1 MDTVQLRFVGRTL
14 ASGEVCLGVAGDQG
28 VRKLAFVLPDV
39 AEGQLAYLKVDFPTP
54 TKIPLQRADDGA
66 WVCVLQAPALLES
79 GIFGA
84 QVEIFDGETVVW
96 NSDIFHAVVR
106 DSLSVNEDIEPVM
119 LPELLEA
126 EAALQAAI
134 AKTEDILDAV
144 EQEEARETAEA
155 ARVTA
160 EQGRVAAEEAREEA
174 FEQFEQNLAG
184 GEYNGAT
191 FTPAV
196 SAAGVIS
203 WSNDKGLANPASVNI
218 MGPQGP
224 AGATGATGP
233 QGPQGPR
240 GETGATGP
248 QGPQGET
255 GPAGP
260 QGPQGATGPQGPQG
274 ETGPQ
279 GEPGSAGP
287 TGPRGGDGVSPTIA
301 VSKSGKVTTITIVD
315 AAGTHTAT
323 INDGADGSGTGD
335 MVRATYDVNENG
347 IVDDAEKLGG
357 QLPEHYASVDD
368 LAEKASLPVSDTPPE
383 DSEFWVDTGV
393 SPTMLRRWRGADVP
407 TGREYT
413 ETIIGHETNLFNVQ
427 DASVVSDGVTV
438 DDDGWITFTA
448 NNSTGSAVI
457 YRNYFTAPSDAL
469 KTGGEY
475 LIVVE
480 VAEMSAHGG
489 NVVIRPIS
497 TTTTNQTQFDGT
509 WSMTANSP
517 VGTYVKKMRALD
529 DFSDATY
536 MLRTDVL
543 FYAGASGVV
552 KIRLTVADE
561 APFVNIDN
569 AQGQIESVALE
580 MGCVA
585 NQAGTGDPSPENI
598 RAISGHE
605 SVEIAACGKNLLP
618 RQTPQTKSGV
628 TLTVQGDGELH
639 LSGTCAAEAG
649 NTVMFT
655 APMGVTLNGQYTF
668 SMGNTAAIGSHL
680 QMRLLESEAAQ
691 VSSVATNFSANTAN
705 ATNTFEL
712 DGQYVYGWAI
722 CIDGGETYDVTL
734 YPQLEAG
741 GVATEY
747 EPYRS
752 MGGGTVTPTEPLY
765 GLPDAKDTVEVSTDG
780 DVTVTRRTGIYA
792 ITGAEGWIAATS
804 AANAYYFDF
813 TNTGGDITPQVLI
826 PGICSHYKTAQT
838 AQIGAEDKTFQH
850 LDYSAVRRFLFRDDS
865 YTTVEAWKSY
875 LVAQAAAGTPVTIV
889 YELAEPTAETPS
901 AIAPIA
907 PQPGVVNIF
916 TDADTF
922 SATITGSGWDT
933 IGDMGGLEA
942 QLAAKADAADL
953 AAVATSGD
961 YEDLINLPTIPE
973 PITVDSQITENG
985 QNPVAGGA
993 IFDALAD
1000 KADSA
1005 DLSAVATSG
1014 SYDDLSDKPTIPPAV
1029 TIDSTITEGGQNP
1042 VTGGAIYTALAGKAD
1057 VGDIPTGLLQS
1068 VFSGTVTLL
1077 STGWTQD
1084 ADGAYSQIVTAT
1096 GVTATAI
1103 VYVAFHPDS
1112 RSAFLDAGI
1121 YCSAQIANQLAFR
1134 ASSQPDTDI
1143 SVNVHA
1149 MEVVA

>member
-1 MDTVQLRFVGRTL
+1 METIQYRFVGREL
-14 ASGEVCLGVAGDQG
+14 AEGEICLGVRGDSAA
-28 VRKLAFVLPDV
+28 RKLAFALPDV

-54 TKIPLQRADDGA
+54 TKIPLQCADGGA

-106 DSLSVNEDIEPVM
+106 DSLSVNAEIEPVM

-203 WSNDKGLANPASVNI
+203 WTNDKGLANPASVNI

-224 AGATGATGP
+224 AGATGATGAAGP

-335 MVRATYDVNENG
+335 MLKATYDVDG
-347 IVDDAEKLGG
+347 DGVVDDSEKLGG

-383 DSEFWVDTGV
+383 DSELWVDTGV

-407 TGREYT
+407 TGREYQQ
-413 ETIIGHETNLFNVQ
+413 TISA
-427 DASVVSDGVTV
+427 D
-438 DDDGWITFTA
+438 
-448 NNSTGSAVI
+448 TGSA
-457 YRNYFTAPSDAL
+457 SL
-469 KTGGEY
+469 
-475 LIVVE
+475 
-480 VAEMSAHGG
+480 S
-489 NVVIRPIS
+489 
-497 TTTTNQTQFDGT
+497 
-509 WSMTANSP
+509 
-517 VGTYVKKMRALD
+517 
-529 DFSDATY
+529 
-536 MLRTDVL
+536 
-543 FYAGASGVV
+543 
-552 KIRLTVADE
+552 
-561 APFVNIDN
+561 IDN
-569 AQGQIESVALE
+569 AQGQLRSVALE

-585 NQAGTGDPSPENI
+585 KQAGTGDPSPGNI
-598 RAISGHE
+598 RAITGRE
-605 SVEIAACGKNLLP
+605 SVEIAACGKNLYDVND
-618 RQTPQTKSGV
+618 RKAFSDGV
-628 TLTVQGDGELH
+628 TVDADGWITVTADNSTGSSIMLKNCFTNPSMAIRPSTQYAVVCEIAQLDISGHGTFSIVDLYNDPAALSQFANSFSLAFDADTQTGTRIQVVTSRADLSDAGSM
-639 LSGTCAAEAG
+639 LRTYVAFAKGASGTIKFRLSVLADTSVTAE
-649 NTVMFT
+649 
-655 APMGVTLNGQYTF
+655 TF
-668 SMGNTAAIGSHL
+668 
-680 QMRLLESEAAQ
+680 
-691 VSSVATNFSANTAN
+691 
-705 ATNTFEL
+705 
-712 DGQYVYGWAI
+712 
-722 CIDGGETYDVTL
+722 
-734 YPQLEAG
+734 
-741 GVATEY
+741 EY

-765 GLPDAKDTVEVSTDG
+765 GLPDAKDTVEVSVDG
-780 DVTVTRRTGIYA
+780 DVMVTRRTGIYA
-792 ITGAEGWIAATS
+792 ITGAEAWVAATA
-804 AANAYYFDF
+804 AANTYYFDLI
-813 TNTGGDITPQVLI
+813 NTGGEITTQVLK
-826 PGICSHYKTAQT
+826 PGICSQYKTAQT
-838 AQIGAEDKTFQH
+838 PQVGTEDKTFQH
-850 LDYSAVRRFLFRDDS
+850 LDYSTIRRFLFRDDS

-875 LVAQAAAGTPVTIV
+875 LAAQAEAGTPVTVV
-889 YELAEPTAETPS
+889 YEVAEATTETP
-901 AIAPIA
+901 AAVDPIV
-907 PQPGVVNIF
+907 PQPGQINLF
-916 TDADTF
+916 TDADALT
-922 SATITGSGWDT
+922 ATIYGSGWDT

-1029 TIDSTITEGGQNP
+1029 TIDSTITEDGTNP

>member
-14 ASGEVCLGVAGDQG
+14 ASGEVCLGVRGDSEA
-28 VRKLAFVLPDV
+28 RKLAFVLPDV

-155 ARVTA
+155 ARVAA
-160 EQGRVAAEEAREEA
+160 EQGRVQAEQERADA

-184 GEYNGAT
+184 GEYDGAT

-196 SAAGVIS
+196 STAGVLS
-203 WSNDKGLANPASVNI
+203 WTNDKGLANPASVNI

-224 AGATGATGP
+224 AGATGATG
-233 QGPQGPR
+233 
-240 GETGATGP
+240 A
-248 QGPQGET
+248 
-255 GPAGP
+255 AGP
-260 QGPQGATGPQGPQG
+260 QGPKGDTGDTGPTGPTGPIGETG

-279 GEPGSAGP
+279 GPAGI
-287 TGPRGGDGVSPTIA
+287 SPTVE
-301 VSKSGKVTTITIVD
+301 VSKSGKVTTITITD
-315 AAGTHTAT
+315 ATGPHTAT

-335 MVRATYDVNENG
+335 MVRATYDANDNG

-393 SPTMLRRWRGADVP
+393 SPTMLRRWRGADV
-407 TGREYT
+407 TTEREYQQ
-413 ETIIGHETNLFNVQ
+413 TINA
-427 DASVVSDGVTV
+427 D
-438 DDDGWITFTA
+438 
-448 NNSTGSAVI
+448 TGSA
-457 YRNYFTAPSDAL
+457 SL
-469 KTGGEY
+469 
-475 LIVVE
+475 
-480 VAEMSAHGG
+480 S
-489 NVVIRPIS
+489 
-497 TTTTNQTQFDGT
+497 
-509 WSMTANSP
+509 
-517 VGTYVKKMRALD
+517 
-529 DFSDATY
+529 
-536 MLRTDVL
+536 
-543 FYAGASGVV
+543 
-552 KIRLTVADE
+552 
-561 APFVNIDN
+561 IDN
-569 AQGQIESVALE
+569 AQGQLQSVALE

-618 RQTPQTKSGV
+618 INTWSNASQGITTTSNEDGTYTVNGTATGV
-628 TLTVQGDGELH
+628 
-639 LSGTCAAEAG
+639 
-649 NTVMFT
+649 
-655 APMGVTLNGQYTF
+655 
-668 SMGNTAAIGSHL
+668 
-680 QMRLLESEAAQ
+680 
-691 VSSVATNFSANTAN
+691 N
-705 ATNTFEL
+705 AY
-712 DGQYVYGWAI
+712 D
-722 CIDGGETYDVTL
+722 IDSRFGYLIPGETYTLSGGKNGVKLLLTVNNADGYVRNHAISSNGNAATFVAEDLADGEYNRIVIQCDSGTTVDNVTI

-741 GVATEY
+741 DTATAF

-765 GLPDAKDTVEVSTDG
+765 GLPEAEDTVEVSVEG
-780 DVTVTRRTGIYA
+780 DVTVTRRTAALELDGTEDFGFDTSIGGRMRFTLATPYNAKLPPSNQSAGNIICTHLKSEASGSLWESVAGDQGISL
-792 ITGAEGWIAATS
+792 S
-804 AANAYYFDF
+804 AHSSTIIMVHSSIDDMDTWKAY
-813 TNTGGDITPQVLI
+813 L
-826 PGICSHYKTAQT
+826 A
-838 AQIGAEDKTFQH
+838 
-850 LDYSAVRRFLFRDDS
+850 
-865 YTTVEAWKSY
+865 
-875 LVAQAAAGTPVTIV
+875 AQAAAGTPVTIV
-889 YELAEPTAETPS
+889 YELAEPTTETLSPV
-901 AIAPIA
+901 APIV

-916 TDADTF
+916 TDADRV

-953 AAVATSGD
+953 AAVATSGS
-961 YEDLINLPTIPE
+961 YNDLADKPTIPS
-973 PITVDSQITENG
+973 PVTVDTTITENG
-985 QNPVAGGA
+985 QNPVVGGA
-993 IFDALAD
+993 IYEALAD

-1005 DLSAVATSG
+1005 DLSTVATSG

-1029 TIDSTITEGGQNP
+1029 TIDSTITEGGTNP

-1057 VGDIPTGLLQS
+1057 AGDIPTGLLQS
-1068 VFSGTVTLL
+1068 AFHGTVSLP
-1077 STGWTQD
+1077 STGWAQD
-1084 ADGAYSQIVTAT
+1084 ADGAYSQTVTAA
-1096 GVTATAI
+1096 GVTTTAI

-1121 YCSAQIANQLAFR
+1121 YCSAQAANQLTFK
-1134 ASSQPDTDI
+1134 ASGQPESDI

-1149 MEVVA
+1149 MEVSV